1 MTKAGQ
7 PTKRTRHVEMKHFFI
22 LQWTED
28 EYIDFIQAS
37 SETNFSDSLSKNN
50 GRIKFYEHCH
60 IFTGGRK
67 PSYIINKTT
76 IPKQEALTQHIQY
89 ISMKNLFEFLFD

>member
-1 MTKAGQ
+1 MLMKQ
-7 PTKRTRHVEMKHFFI
+7 MKHFFI

-50 GRIKFYEHCH
+50 GRIKFYEHCD
-60 IFTGGRK
+60 IFTGRRK
-67 PSYIINKTT
+67 PSYIINRITA
-76 IPKQEALTQHIQY
+76 PKQEDIPQHVQY
-89 ISMKNLFEFLFD
+89 ISINKLFDYLID